1 MHAIK
6 RDVDLKIDIRRM
18 NGSLISKGKH
28 RMANKLKQLFGIDYE
43 LQDITQ
49 EKKTDAGTQLLIK
62 QIQPLELGEGNKAE
76 LYFFQL
82 ALKIEDS
89 HFNTSPGT
97 ERFSRI
103 VIAVDTT
110 QIAVGKKLISFL
122 NPDLKSKSAPEV
134 TMTAY
139 HNLIKYVIPS
149 AYWEKQPTY
158 SDFLAVAV
166 NEKCGLQDKKLIFS
180 LTAHATEKYHRLLND
195 NPEGTVTSKYVF
207 LLRDGLKI

>member
-1 MHAIK
+1 MRTVK
-6 RDVDLKIDIRRM
+6 LDVDLKMNIRRK

-43 LQDITQ
+43 LRDITQ
-49 EKKTDAGTQLLIK
+49 EKKTDAGTQQLIK
-62 QIQPLELGEGNKAE
+62 KIQKLELAEGNKFE
-76 LYFFQL
+76 LYFFL
-82 ALKIEDS
+82 LELKIEDS
-89 HFNTSPGT
+89 HFHASPGT

-103 VIAVDTT
+103 VIGVNTT
-110 QIAVGKKLISFL
+110 QIAAGKKLISFL
-122 NPDLKSKSAPEV
+122 NPDVQSNPPPEV
-134 TMTAY
+134 AIEAY
-139 HNLIKYVIPS
+139 PNFIKYS
-149 AYWEKQPTY
+149 MSGAYWEKQPTF

-180 LTAHATEKYHRLLND
+180 LTAHATEKYHRKLND